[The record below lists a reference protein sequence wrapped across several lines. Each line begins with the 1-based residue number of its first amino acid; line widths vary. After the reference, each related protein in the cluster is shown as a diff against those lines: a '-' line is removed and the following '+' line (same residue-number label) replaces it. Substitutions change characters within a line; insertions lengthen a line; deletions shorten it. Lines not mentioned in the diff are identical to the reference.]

1 MSYVK
6 VLLIEQAKASSINN
20 DNMQTSPKFMYF
32 LLVEEVVI
40 GQKYRK
46 RMK

>member
-1 MSYVK
+1 MSYAK
-6 VLLIEQAKASSINN
+6 VLVIEQVKARSINN
-20 DNMQTSPKFMYF
+20 DNMQTSPKFMYL
-32 LLVEEVVI
+32 LLVDEVEI